1 MLEWLIISGRYVRL
15 YVYYFYIFYSFW
27 IVCMILICSTFWSTM
42 SIFSNPQRGYL
53 HIKKRWK
60 KEQNATRA
68 WGRGEDFIVSHRQF
82 RAVLA
87 PRNCFSGR
95 KAVPSLHPWIQSA
108 KFKIHSLFECKR
120 LPPAEIKANLQCL
133 STSQFAT
140 SCLWPV
146 LTQRML
152 TLIFWSG
159 LHNIRWFNTFTVS
172 LIMFESG
179 TLIWCSALN
188 SRIPLWT
195 PLQVFKAILI
205 AWDLAFKLYVSMQC
219 NAIASIPTT
228 P

>member
-1 MLEWLIISGRYVRL
+1 MQHFLKHHVDIFEPTKRLISYPKTIKEVAECNSSLGQGRR
-15 YVYYFYIFYSFW
+15 FYRPS
-27 IVCMILICSTFWSTM
+27 V
-42 SIFSNPQRGYL
+42 
-53 HIKKRWK
+53 
-60 KEQNATRA
+60 
-68 WGRGEDFIVSHRQF
+68 IVSFGRSG
-82 RAVLA
+82 VLA

-108 KFKIHSLFECKR
+108 KFKIHSLFECKQ
-120 LPPAEIKANLQCL
+120 LPPAEIKANLPCL

-159 LHNIRWFNTFTVS
+159 LHNIWWFTTFTVS

-195 PLQVFKAILI
+195 PLQVLKAISI